1 MRRGLLITLLATLVA
16 ATAAGARDA
25 KFPTRIALPNGW
37 NPEGIAISPGGT
49 FYVGSIAGVSAA
61 GSTAG
66 DIYRGNVK
74 TGTGAPF
81 IDAPAGRAAIGIEYD
96 RGRLFVAGGN
106 TGDGYVYDARTR
118 ATLRTYN
125 FADSPPDTFV
135 NDVVATRTAAYYTDS
150 NRPVLYRVAL
160 GPNGAPA
167 ATFQTLQ
174 LSGDYVQG
182 SGFNVNGIDATPDG
196 KTLVIVQTGT
206 GKLFT
211 VNPQTGAA
219 TEIDV
224 GESIPGDGLLLDGRT
239 LYVVERNATTNFSG
253 ITAVRLSTDLTS
265 GRVVRRVT
273 NAGFAVPTTI
283 DEFGNRLYAV
293 NARFGIV
300 PTPIPPTAEYWL
312 TGLRKP

>member
-1 MRRGLLITLLATLVA
+1 MRRLLLVLLAALAA
-16 ATAAGARDA
+16 ATIAAAAGARDA

-49 FYVGSIAGVSAA
+49 FYVGSIAGVNAS

-66 DIYRGNVK
+66 DIYRGSVK
-74 TGTGAPF
+74 TGAGAPF
-81 IDAPAGRAAIGIEYD
+81 IDAPAGRAAIGVEFD
-96 RGRLFVAGGN
+96 RGRLFVAGGP

-118 ATLRTYN
+118 ATIQTYN
-125 FADSPPDTFV
+125 FADSPPATFI

-174 LSGDYVQG
+174 LTGDYQQG
-182 SGFNVNGIDATPDG
+182 PSFNVNGIDATPDG

-211 VNPQTGAA
+211 VNPRTGAA
-219 TEIDV
+219 SEIDV

-239 LYVVERNATTNFSG
+239 LYVVERNATTGFSG

-273 NAGFAVPTTI
+273 NPGFAAPTTI
-283 DEFGNRLYAV
+283 DEFGDFLYAV
-293 NARFGIV
+293 NARF
-300 PTPIPPTAEYWL
+300 PMMPSLTTEYWL